1 MNKHHYRI
9 IFNKARG
16 TWMAVA
22 EIVKSRGK
30 FASSVVCADSG
41 TRLGKRFVGTLRP
54 VNYVLL
60 TIMGMVHISLSHAEI
75 VADGGAP
82 AARQP
87 TVTQA
92 ANGTPQVNIQRPDGT
107 GLSHNRYTRF
117 DVDPQ
122 GVILNNARVPF
133 QTELAGWVNGNPN
146 LVGGSARIILN
157 EVNAADPSYLRGFV
171 EVAGDRAQVIVAN
184 PAGIT
189 CSGCGFINANRATL
203 TTGSPQFDQGAL
215 AGFGVRSGEIAI
227 EGQGLDSRGVDYTDL
242 IARAVTVNAGIW
254 AQNLNLVT
262 GANDVT
268 VEGGLRGVHA
278 VAGAS
283 PAFAIDVKALGGM
296 YAGKILLVGTEQGV
310 GVHNAGLIGTS
321 AGNLVIT
328 ANGMLVNQ
336 QQIESAAG
344 LSIDVDG
351 VDNRTG
357 TILSLGDLTLT
368 ADAVDNSA
376 SLIHSNRTLTLQ
388 TGTLINNGQI
398 QALEEV
404 DLYAEQIDN
413 REAGVISANAT
424 ELIATGRLVNR
435 GLVDG
440 ATTRIQAD
448 WLDNIGSGRLYGDQL
463 AVAARQFT
471 NRESNGSAATVAA
484 RNRLDIGTTELIN
497 REGALLLSAGDLH
510 IGGYL
515 DELDQAAGKASIIT
529 NQSATIEALS
539 QLHVATRELHNN
551 NAHFTKEE
559 LSVLVDE
566 PHFEQQWI
574 NPEDYYAYDFLR
586 NISEEVMTG
595 SDPARLLAGGD
606 MVLEVDEL
614 INDKSHILAGGT
626 LTADIVSLEN
636 REGVLERRVEDR
648 GEVWFS
654 WIEYCGS
661 LGKSKCR
668 RETPHT
674 PYAPADT
681 ITSITLPMAR
691 FEEHA
696 GEPGSGTLIDA
707 LAVAGSSTGDGLIQL
722 PNSALF
728 RVHPEPAHQRLV
740 ETDPRFAGY
749 RQWLS
754 SDYMLDQLQLDP
766 AATQK
771 RLGDGFYEQRLIQ
784 QQITQLTGLRYLTGF
799 QSDEEQ
805 YKALMNAGISF
816 ALDYDL
822 KPGIALSAEQM
833 VQLTSDIVWLVE
845 QEVMLADGSRQPVLV
860 PQLYAVLEAG
870 DLNGQG
876 ALLGG
881 QHAVLDLRGDLL
893 NEGTLLADRSLS
905 LDASNI
911 NNRRGTVAAETLA
924 LSAERDI
931 SNSAGRM
938 RAENRLVLQAGRDI
952 SVAAATC
959 ESVNRIGASRFER
972 LHLDGIGTLQVMNP
986 DGILT
991 AAAGRDINLTTA
1003 HVTNSGAGSATM
1015 LMAENQINL
1024 NTTVTRKREAIVW
1037 DARSYLTE
1045 GQTRE
1050 EGALIETA
1058 GDLVMQAEADINGR
1072 AATLRSAGALAV
1084 NAGGD
1089 IHINAGVDE
1098 QVWNRR
1104 QYIAK
1109 SGLFSSKQTIDESRS
1124 TVRRVEGSTL
1134 SADQINLQAGQDI
1147 TITGSQ
1153 IVGTGDVTLGAD
1165 RDIVIRSGE
1174 QTTSSYGYHQE
1185 RKSGLM
1191 TSGFGITLGKR
1202 ETSDELD
1209 KRSSMAI
1216 ASTVGSIEGDLVISH
1231 ADNYSQ
1237 RGSDLLA
1244 PAGSV
1249 NITAGD
1255 IEIVEAKDSMTTRTE
1270 SRFKQSGL
1278 TLSLST
1284 PVIDTAQ
1291 TIHRMYK
1298 SAQRTDDPRLQMLAA
1313 ATATLAAKDAY
1324 DQVKAGQGSTI
1335 NGREGQIKTGETQ
1348 PDGSPGTRDA
1358 TAIDKVGG
1366 VTLNISVGSSKYQST
1381 SQIESR
1387 TVAGSNLQAGSDI
1400 TLTAAGDETESD
1412 ILVRGS
1418 AVSAG
1423 GSITLDTEREIHL
1436 LAAQN
1441 SYTRHDTNKS
1451 SSASAGVS
1459 IGLGTDGA
1467 GLAVTAS
1474 VSRGR
1479 GHTDASELSHTN
1491 ARITAGDTTSIRS
1504 GENTTIKGAIVK
1516 GNQVTAAVGG
1526 DFHIESLQDQ
1536 SHYDSDQR
1544 DSGGNLSVGP
1554 GTFSASINSNK
1565 TNARGAYASVIEQS
1579 GIKAGEEGFDVH
1591 VQANTRLIGGML
1603 AATGE
1608 AVTEAGNRFTTGT
1621 LTASHLENVAT
1632 ANAKSDGYS
1641 LSNDMLTQGKY
1652 GIAKALIANAQLDA
1666 EQESRSRGE
1675 SRSIISN
1682 GEVHITDATEQ
1693 LERTGKAAE
1702 EMITLLDRDVDKA
1715 HSAAKKQDAE
1725 NLQRSVDAVREIK
1738 QAVYATAVKFTD
1750 ETYRTIFIREH
1761 PFYEV
1766 LRNENGQP
1774 LIDQQTGKPKLRM
1787 LSEVEKRNLK
1797 PGRDG
1802 KIKLFTNGIFNDEP
1816 VAGGYAMQMS
1826 EAPAGDPVYMIYFPE
1841 ANNALSE
1848 VLVAGYQ
1855 YYLESSML
1863 GISRSSAEVLDAM
1876 RRYGE
1881 SGLTLV
1887 GHSRGAMTIGNA
1899 MEALETEGDSTGSL
1913 LDTDVKLVGPAYNA
1927 QEAANRLDRLSDG
1940 FSLGVDLQNHAD
1952 DFVGTIIG
1960 KNPATY
1966 GNRPAGSSALT
1977 ETLRLFGDAPTVHSC
1992 YGTGD
1997 ASRGCK
2003 DRYGKAPTSNIQPNK
2018 NRN

>member
-1 MNKHHYRI
+1 MNKHRYRI

-22 EIVKSRGK
+22 EIVRSCGRS
-30 FASSVVCADSG
+30 ASPVVNANGGASAA
-41 TRLGKRFVGTLRP
+41 RRFLCTLRP
-54 VNYVLL
+54 VNFALL
-60 TIMGMVHISLSHAEI
+60 AIMGMVHVPLSEAEI
-75 VADGGAP
+75 VADGSAP
-82 AARQP
+82 AAKRP
-87 TVTQA
+87 TVTHA
-92 ANGTPQVNIQRPDGT
+92 ANGTPQINIQRPDGA
-107 GLSHNRYTRF
+107 GLSHNHYTRF
-117 DVDPQ
+117 DVDSQ
-122 GVILNNARVPF
+122 GAVLNNARVPVK
-133 QTELAGWVNGNPN
+133 TELAGWVNGNPN
-146 LVGGSARIILN
+146 LAGGSARIILN

-203 TTGSPQFDQGAL
+203 ATGSPQFDQGAL
-215 AGFGVRSGEIAI
+215 AGFGVRGGEIAI

-310 GVHNAGLIGTS
+310 GVRNAGLIGTS
-321 AGNLVIT
+321 VGDLVIT
-328 ANGMLVNQ
+328 ANGELVNQ
-336 QQIESAAG
+336 QQIESAAA
-344 LSIDVDG
+344 LSFDAVG
-351 VDNRTG
+351 VDNRAG
-357 TILSLGDLTLT
+357 MILSLGDLTLT

-376 SLIHSNRTLTLQ
+376 SLIHSDRTLTLRA
-388 TGTLINNGQI
+388 GTLINNGRI

-404 DLYAEQIDN
+404 NLHADQIDN

-424 ELIATGRLVNR
+424 ELIATEQLINR

-440 ATTRIQAD
+440 ATTWIQAD
-448 WLDNIGSGRLYGDQL
+448 RLDNIGTGRLYGDQL
-463 AVAARQFT
+463 AIAVRQFT

-484 RNRLDIGTTELIN
+484 RNRLDIGATELIN
-497 REGALLLSAGDLH
+497 REGALLFSAGDLH
-510 IGGYL
+510 IGGNL

-539 QLHVATRELHNN
+539 QLHVATEQLHNN

-559 LSVLVDE
+559 LPVRVDE

-595 SDPARLLAGGD
+595 SDPARLLVGGD
-606 MVLEVDEL
+606 MVLEVDKL

-626 LTADIVSLEN
+626 LTADLGNLEN

-668 RETPHT
+668 RETAHT

-696 GEPGSGTLIDA
+696 DEPGSGTLIDA
-707 LAVAGSSTGDGLIQL
+707 LTVAGSSTGGELIQL
-722 PNSALF
+722 PNSTLF
-728 RVHPEPAHQRLV
+728 QVHPEPEHQRLV

-784 QQITQLTGLRYLTGF
+784 QQITQLTGLRYLAGY
-799 QSDEEQ
+799 QGDEEQ

-833 VQLTSDIVWLVE
+833 AQLTSDIVWLVE
-845 QEVMLADGSRQPVLV
+845 REVMLADGGHQQVLV
-860 PQLYAVLEAG
+860 PQFYAVLEAG
-870 DLNGQG
+870 DVNGRG

-881 QHAVLDLRGDLL
+881 QRVALQLSDDLL
-893 NEGTLLADRSLS
+893 NEGTLSADRSLS
-905 LDASNI
+905 LNASNI

-931 SNSAGRM
+931 NNSAGRM
-938 RAENRLVLQAGRDI
+938 RAENNLVLQAGRDI
-952 SVAAATC
+952 SVAAATR
-959 ESVNRIGASRFER
+959 ESVNQIGASRFER

-991 AAAGRDINLTTA
+991 AAAGRNINLTTA
-1003 HVTNSGAGSATM
+1003 HVTNSGTGSATT

-1050 EGALIETA
+1050 EGTLIETA
-1058 GDLVMQAEADINGR
+1058 GDLVMQAGADINGR

-1084 NAGGD
+1084 NAGSD
-1089 IHINAGVDE
+1089 IHIDAGVDE

-1134 SADQINLQAGQDI
+1134 SADRINLQAGQDI
-1147 TITGSQ
+1147 TVTGSR

-1165 RDIVIRSGE
+1165 RDIAIRSGE
-1174 QTTSSYGYHQE
+1174 QTASSYGYHQE

-1202 ETSDELD
+1202 EISDELD
-1209 KRSSMAI
+1209 QRSSMAI
-1216 ASTVGSIEGDLVISH
+1216 ASTVGSIEGDVVISP

-1278 TLSLST
+1278 TLSLSN

-1298 SAQRTDDPRLQMLAA
+1298 SAQHTDEPRLQVLAA
-1313 ATATLAAKDAY
+1313 ATATLAAKGTY

-1335 NGREGQIKTGETQ
+1335 NGRKGQIKTGETQ
-1348 PDGSPGTRDA
+1348 PDGTPGTRDA

-1366 VTLNISVGSSKYQST
+1366 VSLNISVGSSKSRSS
-1381 SQIESR
+1381 SQIETTNVASS
-1387 TVAGSNLQAGSDI
+1387 TVQAGSDI
-1400 TLTAAGDETESD
+1400 TLGAAGDETESS

-1418 AVSAG
+1418 TISAG
-1423 GSITLDTEREIHL
+1423 RNIMLDTERGIDL
-1436 LAAQN
+1436 LAEQN
-1441 SYTRHDTNKS
+1441 SYTRHDNNKS
-1451 SSASAGVS
+1451 SSASLGAS
-1459 IGLGTDGA
+1459 LGLGSDGA

-1474 VSRGR
+1474 ASRGH
-1479 GHTDASELSHTN
+1479 GYTDISDLTHTN
-1491 ARITAGDTTSIRS
+1491 TRVIAGETANIRS
-1504 GENTTIKGAIVK
+1504 GKETRIKGATLEGK
-1516 GNQVTAAVGG
+1516 QVIANIGG
-1526 DFHIESLQDQ
+1526 DLHIESLQDQ
-1536 SHYDSDQR
+1536 SHYDSKQR

-1554 GTFSASINSNK
+1554 GIFSAGINSRK
-1565 TNARGAYASVIEQS
+1565 TNVRAVYASVREQS
-1579 GIKAGEEGFDVH
+1579 GIKAGEEGFDVS
-1591 VQANTRLIGGML
+1591 VQGNTRLVGGML
-1603 AATGE
+1603 AASGE
-1608 AVTEAGNRFTTGT
+1608 AVKGAGNRFTTGT
-1621 LTASHLENVAT
+1621 LTVSHLENIAT
-1632 ANAKSDGYS
+1632 VSAKSDGYG
-1641 LSNDMLTQGKY
+1641 LSSDMLTQGKY
-1652 GIAKALIANAQLDA
+1652 GIAKALIANTQLDA
-1666 EQESRSRGE
+1666 EQDGSSRGE
-1675 SRSIISN
+1675 TRSSISN
-1682 GEVHITDATEQ
+1682 GEVHITDEAGQ
-1693 LERTGKAAE
+1693 LERTSQTIGQT
-1702 EMITLLDRDVDKA
+1702 ITLLDRNADKA
-1715 HSAAKKQDAE
+1715 HSAARKQDAE
-1725 NLQRSVDAVREIK
+1725 SMQRSVEAEREIK
-1738 QAVYATAVKFTD
+1738 QMVYATAVKFTD
-1750 ETYRTIFIREH
+1750 ETYRTIFIKQH

-1766 LRNENGQP
+1766 LRNETGQP
-1774 LIDQQTGKPKLRM
+1774 LIDPITGKPELRL
-1787 LSEVEKRNLK
+1787 LSETEKRNLK

-1802 KIKLFTNGIFNDEP
+1802 RIIVFANGIFNDEAA
-1816 VAGGYAMQMS
+1816 AGGYAVQMS
-1826 EAPAGDPVYMIYFPE
+1826 EAPVGDPVYMIYFPE

-1855 YYLESSML
+1855 YYLESSTL

-1899 MEALETEGDSTGSL
+1899 METLETGADSTGSL

-1940 FSLGVDLQNHAD
+1940 FSSGVDLQNHAD
-1952 DFVGTIIG
+1952 DFVGTLIG

-1966 GNRPAGSSALT
+1966 DYRPEKSSSFN
-1977 ETLRLFGDAPTVHSC
+1977 ETLGIFGDAPTVHSC
-1992 YGTGD
+1992 YGTGEVHRD
-1997 ASRGCK
+1997 CERK
-2003 DRYGKAPTSNIQPNK
+2003 YDKAPTMNIQPK
-2018 NRN
+2018 KL